1 MKLRVVPLN
10 LSEANDLVARWHR
23 HHKPVIG
30 ARFALGAENGELR
43 GAVIV
48 GRPVARMVDAKKVA
62 EVTRLVTDGTKNT
75 CSLLYA
81 AAARSCREMGFE
93 MIQTYILESEDGT
106 SLKAA
111 GWERDPEPCGG
122 GDWNHRG
129 AEQQSLF
136 GGANRR
142 TDQPMGKKW
151 RWFKL
156 LQAGAFRRP
165 VEETPHV

>member
-1 MKLRVVPLN
+1 MRIVPLN
-10 LSEANDLVARWHR
+10 LAEANALVSRWHR
-23 HHKPVIG
+23 HHKPVVGAKFAIG
-30 ARFALGAENGELR
+30 ALNGELR
-43 GAVIV
+43 GAAIV
-48 GRPVARMVDAKKVA
+48 GRPVARMVDAATVA
-62 EVTRLVTDGTKNT
+62 EVTRLVTDGTKNA

-81 AAARSCREMGFE
+81 ASARICREMGYE

-106 SLKAA
+106 SLRAA

-129 AEQQSLF
+129 SEQQSLF

-151 RWFKL
+151 RWFKVL
-156 LQAGAFRRP
+156 
-165 VEETPHV
+165 